1 MNRRYYLIVESE
13 YITSFTD
20 KETLLNALWLMTG
33 QEELRNS
40 DEIFEPLQLLRKKR
54 GFTDVT
60 LSLQECLSWIDFFAD
75 NYQLKAEMLEELLL
89 SITSEE

>member
-40 DEIFEPLQLLRKKR
+40 DEIFEPLLLLRKKKR
-54 GFTDVT
+54 F
-60 LSLQECLSWIDFFAD
+60 
-75 NYQLKAEMLEELLL
+75 Y
-89 SITSEE
+89 

>member
-13 YITSFTD
+13 YITSFKD

-40 DEIFEPLQLLRKKR
+40 DEIFEPLLLLRKNR

-60 LSLQECLSWIDFFAD
+60 HSLQECLSWIDFFAD

>member
-13 YITSFTD
+13 YITSFKD

-40 DEIFEPLQLLRKKR
+40 DEIFEP
-54 GFTDVT
+54 
-60 LSLQECLSWIDFFAD
+60 
-75 NYQLKAEMLEELLL
+75 KAEMLEELLL